1 LVETPERDLA
11 YEGTM
16 PGVHIETLQNPG
28 HYTSKQIEEA
38 CRIAA
43 LLSRGKLVLAER
55 PKG

>member
-1 LVETPERDLA
+1 VKTPDRGIAFD
-11 YEGTM
+11 GTM
-16 PGVHIETLQNPG
+16 QGVHIETLQNPG

-43 LLSRGKLVLAER
+43 MLSRGKLVLAER